1 MEASDIIK
9 KTGVNDN
16 LFIISSGPIPPN
28 PAELLIHER
37 TQKLFNELKEQFDY
51 IVIDSPPIGIV
62 TDAQLLSIYSD
73 LTLYIVRQKYTF
85 KEQLGLAEALYQEK
99 KMKNIGI
106 VVNDIEP
113 QKGYG
118 NGYGY
123 RYGFGA
129 GYGQGYYSDDVK
141 PEKGLIAK
149 FKKLITRSK

>member
-1 MEASDIIK
+1 MCSSD
-9 KTGVNDN
+9 
-16 LFIISSGPIPPN
+16 L
-28 PAELLIHER
+28 LLIHER

-85 KEQLGLAEALYQEK
+85 KEQLGIAEALYQEQ